1 MCEAPVVLAEH
12 ESGRGVRRLVASL
25 TGLRGRA
32 LVILSADDERPM
44 DDLLVRLP
52 GRLVLMAVDA
62 SRMHHDAGD
71 GLEQSGLR
79 RGGLRGFAAAAA
91 RERKDDDE
99 QRDDAH
105 GSSSIRTKLPLPLL
119 P

>member
-25 TGLRGRA
+25 TRLRGRA
-32 LVILSADDERPM
+32 VVILSEDDERPM

-62 SRMHHDAGD
+62 SRVHHDAGD

-79 RGGLRGFAAAAA
+79 RGVLRGFAAAAA
-91 RERKDDDE
+91 CERKDDEE

-105 GSSSIRTKLPLPLL
+105 GASSSRTKLLL
-119 P
+119 QRL